1 MAMAFA
7 ATGAI
12 MRHNRTR
19 VFGFCH
25 RCAGVLLTA
34 LLLSLM
40 LIAAA
45 DAQFAGGR
53 SAPLVTQ
60 PINDADLV
68 LAGSTRPEATVA
80 ANDRGIVADDLPLP
94 HLMLQLRRPAVQE
107 QALSALIDQLHDSN
121 SPNYHQWLTAA
132 DIGER
137 FGPAASDIQAITGWL
152 SQHGFAVN
160 TVYTNGMVIDFSGT
174 ASEVRTAFHT
184 EIYNLVVDGVA
195 HIANT
200 SDPQIPAA
208 LAPVV
213 AGVVSLND
221 FRPTSMVVHH
231 DFKSDAGA
239 APYSANGNYYVTPGD
254 LATIYNF
261 KPMFTSNLNG
271 RGQTIYVV
279 EDSPVYNINDWY
291 TFRQAFGIPNTA
303 YHNVNLDFVYPSPP
317 SGPTNCNETP
327 PNGNDNEA
335 TLDAEYASAAAPG
348 AEIVMAICA
357 DSGTTSGVLIAL
369 QNLINGSNPP
379 AIISVSYGQCEAL
392 AGYVTNAAF
401 YNAYATAV
409 AEGISIY
416 VSAGDQGAAGCERNS
431 TANTGIGVNGWAS
444 TPFNVAVGGTDFQDT
459 YLGKNFTYW
468 NDITKNGTDYS
479 SAKSYI
485 PEIPWDT
492 TCGSQDYATFEGIS
506 DIVDFCNSA
515 FIASNNFYLKNWAGS
530 GGPSG
535 CAQGTPS
542 VTGVVGGTCGGW
554 TKPSWQNVLGV
565 PNDSV
570 RDLPDVSLFASF
582 GPWSHS
588 YVICF
593 SDTTRGGTAC
603 TTSPATWTTGYGG
616 TSFAAPIWAGI
627 QALINQQT
635 GEKWGNP
642 NVRLYQI
649 AAAEYGDAAKR
660 SACNSNGSPQAS
672 CVFYDVTVG
681 DTAVPCA
688 ADNGTYYDCYHRT
701 STYGVL
707 STDSNTYQPAF
718 FANTGW
724 DFATGIGTVNVA
736 NLVAIWS
743 PKTGTHDFSGDG
755 KSDILWRN
763 TSGGLAVWL
772 MNGGT
777 VSQSAGLGTLPSSYS
792 IIGQH
797 DFNEDGKTDVL
808 WRDTSGNVSMW
819 LMNGAA
825 VSSAAAVGN
834 LTSNW
839 ALYGTGDLNGDG
851 YGDLL
856 WRDSNTG
863 TVAVW
868 FMNGATVAATAVFG
882 ALPSSWT
889 ILGDGYGDILWR
901 DSAGDI
907 ALWGVQNGQ
916 VTSSSGL
923 GTVTS
928 NFVVQGAGD
937 FNGDGKID
945 ILWRDTNSGAL
956 SIWFT
961 DGTQVI
967 SAGIVSTLPSNWS
980 VAQVG
985 DYDGDGRS
993 DILLLDSA
1001 GDVAIWFMNG
1011 AAVSSSAG
1019 VSNVGPTWQ
1028 VQNVNAN

>member
-1 MAMAFA
+1 MQRSF
-7 ATGAI
+7 
-12 MRHNRTR
+12 TR
-19 VFGFCH
+19 VLGLCH
-25 RCAGVLLTA
+25 RCAGVVLVA
-34 LLLSLM
+34 LFLSLM
-40 LIAAA
+40 LTPEAE
-45 DAQFAGGR
+45 AQFAGGR

-60 PINDADLV
+60 PINDGNLV
-68 LAGSTRPEATVA
+68 VLPGNTRPEAVVT
-80 ANDRGIVADDLPLP
+80 ANDRGVVAEDLPLQ
-94 HLMLQLRRPAVQE
+94 HMQLQLRRPAAQE
-107 QALSALIDQLHDSN
+107 QALVALIDQLHDRN
-121 SPNYHQWLTAA
+121 SPNYHHWLTAA
-132 DIGER
+132 EIGDR
-137 FGPAASDIQAITGWL
+137 FGPAASDIQAVTGWL
-152 SQHGFAVN
+152 TQHGFAVN
-160 TVYTNGMVIDFSGT
+160 TVYTNGMVIDFSGS
-174 ASEVRTAFHT
+174 AGQIRAAFHT
-184 EIYNLVVDGVA
+184 EIHNLQVANVA

-200 SDPQIPAA
+200 SDPQVPAA
-208 LAPVV
+208 LAPVIV
-213 AGVVSLND
+213 GVVSLND
-221 FRPTSMVVHH
+221 FKPTPVFVHP
-231 DFKSDAGA
+231 DVRADAKPPTETDGVTH
-239 APYSANGNYYVTPGD
+239 YVSPGD
-254 LATIYNF
+254 IATIYNF
-261 KPMFTSNLNG
+261 KPMFASNLNG
-271 RGQTIYVV
+271 HGQTIYVIGNS
-279 EDSPVYNINDWY
+279 DMYQRSDWT
-291 TFRQAFGIPNTA
+291 TFRQAFGIPNTS
-303 YHNVNLDFVYPSPP
+303 YNVNLEFVGPEPP
-317 SGPTNCNETP
+317 SGSGNCFYPGTN
-327 PNGNDNEA
+327 NGSNSEA
-335 TLDAEYASAAAPG
+335 TLDVEYASAAAPG
-348 AEIVMAICA
+348 AEIVLAACA
-357 DSGTTSGVLIAL
+357 DTGGVTSGILIAV
-369 QNLINGSNPP
+369 QNLVNAASPP
-379 AIISVSYGQCEAL
+379 AIISISYEHCEAT
-392 AGYVTNAAF
+392 AGASMNAAI
-401 YNAYATAV
+401 NTAYQTGV
-409 AEGISIY
+409 AEGTSIY
-416 VSAGDQGAAGCERNS
+416 AAAGDQGASGCTFQGLTGN
-431 TANTGIGVNGWAS
+431 AGIGVNAFAS
-444 TPFNVAVGGTDFQDT
+444 TPYNVAVGGTDFEDD
-459 YLGKNFTYW
+459 YLGEDSSYW
-468 NDITKNGTDYS
+468 NVNNAADWS

-485 PEIPWDT
+485 PEIPWNSS
-492 TCGSQDYATFEGIS
+492 CGSQLIAQYHGYDFSYGSAG
-506 DIVDFCNSA
+506 FCNSSFVTA
-515 FIASNNFYLKNWAGS
+515 NPLYAESFAGG

-535 CAQGTPS
+535 CATGAPS
-542 VTGVVGGTCGGW
+542 VSYVVSGTCAGYA
-554 TKPSWQNVLGV
+554 KPSWQSLLGV
-565 PNDSV
+565 PNDGV
-570 RDLPDVSLFASF
+570 RDVPDVSLFSSGGPQAV
-582 GPWSHS
+582 GPWHQT
-588 YVICF
+588 YVWCY
-593 SDTTRGGTAC
+593 SDTSRGGKAC
-603 TTSPATWTTGYGG
+603 TVSPGGWTFGGFG
-616 TSFAAPIWAGI
+616 TSFATPIWAGI
-627 QALINQQT
+627 QAMINQQT
-635 GEKWGNP
+635 GERWGNP

-649 AAAEYGDAAKR
+649 AAAEYGNASQLFSCA
-660 SACNSNGSPQAS
+660 SNESGPYKGS
-672 CVFYDVTVG
+672 CIFNDVTFG
-681 DTAVPCA
+681 DTDVPCVE
-688 ADNGTYYDCYHRT
+688 DGTILYNCYNPSGTNGVMSTVDTSYVPTYKA
-701 STYGVL
+701 
-707 STDSNTYQPAF
+707 QA
-718 FANTGW
+718 GW

-928 NFVVQGAGD
+928 NFVVQGIGD

-961 DGTQVI
+961 DGTQVT

-980 VAQVG
+980 VAQIG